1 MTIHTDFEIGD
12 EVWYID
18 AFTLKATKGKIKGLA
33 ATQTSFPHQL
43 TWQLDKTSTEKFISA
58 YITVGNSV
66 RKENQLFHTKEELL
80 KSL

>member
-1 MTIHTDFEIGD
+1 MTIHTDFKAGD

-33 ATQTSFPHQL
+33 PTQTSFPDQL
-43 TWQLDKTSTEKFISA
+43 TWQLEKDHKNIFISS
-58 YITVGNSV
+58 YLNMGNLS